1 MITYTFDLSNVNWAE
16 LKSTL
21 KEDNFD
27 NGRSV
32 EQYKASSE
40 NSFAACIAYDGERMV
55 GNVRVLSDGIC
66 NAYIVDVWTHSAY
79 RRQGIATQMMK
90 LCIEKLP
97 GQHVYL
103 FTDDRVDF
111 YRTLGFAEQGVGL
124 ALISGEWLVN
134 H

>member
-1 MITYTFDLSNVNWAE
+1 MIAYTFDLSNVNWADMKSV
-16 LKSTL
+16 LKD
-21 KEDNFD
+21 DNFD

-32 EQYKASSE
+32 DQYKTSFE

-90 LCIEKLP
+90 LCIGKLP
-97 GQHVYL
+97 GQHIYL

-111 YRTLGFAEQGVGL
+111 YHTLGFKEQGVGL
-124 ALISGEWLVN
+124 AVISGTWLEN

>member
-1 MITYTFDLSNVNWAE
+1 MITYTFDLSNVNWDG
-16 LKSTL
+16 LKSIL

-32 EQYKASSE
+32 EQYKISSE
-40 NSFAACIAYDGERMV
+40 NSFAACIAYDGEKII

-66 NAYIVDVWTHSAY
+66 NAYIVDVWTHSSY
-79 RRQGIATQMMK
+79 RRQGIATHMMK

-97 GQHVYL
+97 EQHVYL

-111 YRTLGFAEQGVGL
+111 YHTLGFAEQGVGV
-124 ALISGEWLVN
+124 ALISGRWLVN